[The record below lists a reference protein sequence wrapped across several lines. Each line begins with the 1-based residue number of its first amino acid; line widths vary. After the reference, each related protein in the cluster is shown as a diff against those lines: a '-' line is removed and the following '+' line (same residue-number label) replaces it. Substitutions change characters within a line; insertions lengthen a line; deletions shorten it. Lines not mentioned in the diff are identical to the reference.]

1 MPAVMKKLV
10 LAAAIL
16 LAAFATTADES
27 HHSGKSC
34 EMKNGGGKSVQLT
47 GKVTCKGGEECTF
60 RTADA
65 KSSWK
70 VCEMSKVDV
79 SKLSA
84 SEAVKVKGRLVK
96 CEHDEDEE
104 VLLIEQ
110 VAN

>member
-1 MPAVMKKLV
+1 MKKLV
-10 LAAAIL
+10 LTAALL
-16 LAAFATTADES
+16 LAAFAVTADES
-27 HHSGKSC
+27 HHKGKSC
-34 EMKNGGGKSVQLT
+34 EMMNGGKSVELT

-70 VCEMSKVDV
+70 VCEMSKVNV

-84 SEAVKVKGRLVK
+84 SDAVKVKGRLVK
-96 CEHDEDEE
+96 CEHDENEE